1 MQKNVRQERIMA
13 EFEHS
18 PYLTVKEISEKLGCS
33 EMTIRRDLAYLE
45 SAHLIKRLPGGAILH
60 GQEFP
65 VQIMEHFSMPTAAL
79 RDEVIAVGKAASSL
93 IKSGDIICVDAGT
106 SARAVVNQL
115 PANFP
120 MTIITT
126 SLYCSFE
133 IGNNPNAQIIQVG
146 GSVHQKTHSTINDL
160 SVDSADGLSAD
171 IAILSTKSFRI
182 PNGAYEHT
190 LTLIPPKQ
198 FLASLAR
205 KIVLCVDHTKFGANS
220 LCIATPLKKIDTIVT
235 DISTPKKD
243 IENLVALGKEV
254 IIADVPSGEIV
265 SHFNKQA

>member
-1 MQKNVRQERIMA
+1 MSKKARQAKIMA

-18 PYLTVKEISEKLGCS
+18 PHLTVKEISEKLNCS
-33 EMTIRRDLAYLE
+33 EMTIRRDLSYLE
-45 SAHLIKRLPGGAILH
+45 SVHLVERVPGGAILH

-65 VQIMEHFSMPTAAL
+65 QQITKHFSMPTVAL

-93 IKSGDIICVDAGT
+93 IESGNIICVDAGT

-115 PANFP
+115 PPNFP

-133 IGNNPNAQIIQVG
+133 IGDNPNAQIILVG
-146 GSVHQKTHSTINDL
+146 GSVHQRTHSTINDL
-160 SVDSADGLSAD
+160 SLDLLDGLSAD
-171 IAILSTKSFRI
+171 IAFLSTKSFRI

-205 KIVLCVDHTKFGANS
+205 KVVLCVDHTKFGANS
-220 LCIATPLKKIDTIVT
+220 LCIATPLRKIDTIVT
-235 DISTPKKD
+235 DAATSEND
-243 IENLVALGKEV
+243 IEKLVALGKEV
-254 IIADVPSGEIV
+254 IVANVPSGEIV
-265 SHFNKQA
+265 RHFNKQS

>member
-1 MQKNVRQERIMA
+1 MTKKERQAKIMS

-18 PYLTVKEISEKLGCS
+18 PHLTVNELSEKLGCS
-33 EMTIRRDLAYLE
+33 EMTIRRDLSYLE
-45 SAHLIKRLPGGAILH
+45 AGHLVERVPGGAILQ

-65 VQIMEHFSMPTAAL
+65 QQLAKHFSMPTVKL
-79 RDEVIAVGKAASSL
+79 RNEVIAVGKAASSL
-93 IKSGDIICVDAGT
+93 IKENSIVCVDAGT

-133 IGNNPNAQIIQVG
+133 IEDNPNAQIVMVG
-146 GSVHQKTHSTINDL
+146 GSVNQHTHSTINNLSLDL
-160 SVDSADGLSAD
+160 LDNLSAD
-171 IAILSTKSFRI
+171 IAFLSTKSFRF

-198 FLASLAR
+198 FLTSLAN
-205 KIVLCVDHTKFGANS
+205 KVVLCVDHTKFGVNS

-235 DISTPKKD
+235 DFFTPEDDIKK
-243 IENLVALGKEV
+243 LVALGKEV
-254 IIADVPSGEIV
+254 IVASVPDGEIIQ
-265 SHFNKQA
+265 HYNKQP